1 MTRKQNVIDNIQIN
15 YLKMSKGQKIIA
27 EYIISNYDKASFMT
41 AATLGSTLNVSE
53 STVVRFANAL
63 GYSGYKEFQKE
74 LQEVVKSKLT
84 TVQRMTLAENLSDGN
99 SLTSIMQNDIDNIK
113 RTMSGIDMNSLNK
126 AVELTI
132 KSKVIHVIGMRSSA
146 FLAGYMCFYLNFIF
160 PNVKMITDGANNIFE
175 QLTTVDKD
183 DIIIAI
189 TFPRYSKRTL
199 EALDYARGKKC
210 PIITITDSKL
220 SPATRQSDVD
230 LIARSDMISFIDSLV
245 APMSLINAFII
256 AISNEK
262 KEDLTSYF
270 EELEYIW
277 KTYDIFDK
285 NNNNI
290 EL

>member
-1 MTRKQNVIDNIQIN
+1 MTRKNNVIDNIQVN

-41 AATLGSTLNVSE
+41 AAALGSTLKVSE

-99 SLTSIMQNDIDNIK
+99 NLTSIMQNDIDNIK
-113 RTMSGIDMNSLNK
+113 RTISDIDMNSLKK

-132 KSKVIHVIGMRSSA
+132 NSKVIHVIGMRSST
-146 FLAGYMCFYLNFIF
+146 FLVGYMCFYLNFIF

-175 QLTTVDKD
+175 QLTNVDKD
-183 DIIIAI
+183 DVIIAI

-199 EALDYARGKKC
+199 EALDYAKGKEC
-210 PIITITDSKL
+210 PIIIITDSKL

-256 AISNEK
+256 ALSHEK

-277 KTYDIFDK
+277 KTYEIFDK
-285 NNNNI
+285 NNNI